1 MRAQKSRPKKHG
13 SLEVI
18 TGPMFSGKSEEL
30 VRRLRRAAIA
40 NHKIQ
45 LFSHALDA
53 RYGDKKVMTHSGH
66 SLASESV
73 IGGQE
78 ILRLVRRDTHLVAID
93 EAQFFGNSLV
103 GVVRE
108 LLRRGHHVIIA
119 GLSVTMRGDAF
130 DPMPQFMAEAEKV
143 LKLTAIC
150 TKCGGDAPFHERTS
164 DTPKKLKKYD
174 PALVGG
180 TEAYI
185 AVCRSC
191 RKKTGTANV

>member
-40 NHKIQ
+40 NRKIQ

-53 RYGDKKVMTHSGH
+53 RYGDKKVVTHSGH

-73 IGGQE
+73 IGAQE
-78 ILRLVRRDTHLVAID
+78 ILRLVSSNTYLVAID
-93 EAQFFGNSLV
+93 EAQFFGNALV
-103 GVVRE
+103 GAVRE

-119 GLSVTMRGDAF
+119 GLSVTMHGDAF

-150 TKCGGDAPFHERTS
+150 TRCGAEAPFHERTAVIQ
-164 DTPKKLKKYD
+164 KKVRRYD

-185 AVCRSC
+185 AVCRTCKSSGAAK
-191 RKKTGTANV
+191 RR